1 MYEIKATGRFKKD
14 LKVMIRRGYNMELLD
29 EIVSML
35 ANGENLPEKNRDH
48 NLSGQYSGKRKC
60 HITPDWLLIYEI
72 DQEILY
78 LYLTRTGTHS
88 DLF

>member
-48 NLSGQYSGKRKC
+48 NLSGQYSGKREC

>member
-48 NLSGQYSGKRKC
+48 NLSGQYSGKREC

-78 LYLTRTGTHS
+78 LYLTRTVTHS